1 MNEEELEEVLETIR
15 DPHLRHTLSFG
26 IGLHHAG
33 LIEQVLQR
41 FFSFFIFFLQLN
53 KKGNINNRLGQSNM

>member
-1 MNEEELEEVLETIR
+1 MSEEELQEVLETIH

-33 LIEQVLQR
+33 LVEQVLQ
-41 FFSFFIFFLQLN
+41 SFFLTFLMLQQKAN
-53 KKGNINNRLGQSNM
+53 VNNILGQSNM